1 MKPKNFP
8 ERINRRRKK
17 ALENLKKYAAKNPS
31 ANLKRT
37 IKNTED
43 KIVDSARS
51 VRTKI
56 KRSKIE

>member
-8 ERINRRRKK
+8 ERINKRRKK

-31 ANLKRT
+31 ANLKRA
-37 IKNTED
+37 IRNTED